1 MLLQRGAARSR
12 EKQEVYSHS
21 QRKPPGPLAVRA
33 VHNFIL
39 LNCRI
44 VAQRTNRKSS
54 FTQRR
59 EAPFLLYCWNSPPPV
74 NLSAVSKKPLC
85 KTAAAHHNCRMNY
98 RLPFDHEQIVTGFF
112 FAILFLF
119 LPSIALSEPP
129 GHVERV
135 IVVGANRAYPPYEFL
150 DKNGTPAGYNVDLT
164 RAIAKVMGMEV
175 EFRFGNWS
183 DIRAGLVSGEIDI
196 LQGLSYSDLRAQE
209 HDFSP
214 PTAIIQ
220 HAIFARSDSPP
231 VSSLDELHGKK
242 IILFKEGI
250 MYDTLMAAGYGPDL
264 VLTGTPAD
272 ALRLLSSGQHDYS
285 IIAILPGMSLVR
297 ELNLSNLTP
306 VARNIAVQKYGYA
319 VKKGDAELLARFS
332 EGLAIV
338 QKTGQYQ
345 EIYDQWLGVQE
356 SRRISW
362 EKAVRYGA
370 FIVGPLLLIL
380 MATVVWSRTLQR
392 RVAMRTAE
400 LASEVTER
408 KRALEELQ
416 RHQDKLIQA
425 DKMASLGILVSG
437 VAHEINNPN
446 ALILLNTPI
455 LKEAYA
461 DAVEI
466 LEEHFRQH
474 GDFSLGGLPYS
485 RMRQEV
491 PRLTDEV
498 QESARRIRRIVDD
511 LKDFSRRDDAAIST
525 FFALNPVVEAALRLV
540 DPTLRKATA
549 HFHLE
554 LANNLPEICG
564 SPQRIEQVVINLVL
578 NACQALPDR
587 SAAITVRTRFD
598 RSAAV
603 VILEVHDSGSGILPE
618 HLPHLTDP
626 FFTTKR
632 EIGGTGL
639 GLAISAGIIEKHGG
653 TLEFASTASVGTNVT
668 VHLPTPQREFAP

>member
-1 MLLQRGAARSR
+1 MDLHPCLQYKRILLQ
-12 EKQEVYSHS
+12 
-21 QRKPPGPLAVRA
+21 
-33 VHNFIL
+33 
-39 LNCRI
+39 
-44 VAQRTNRKSS
+44 
-54 FTQRR
+54 
-59 EAPFLLYCWNSPPPV
+59 FLL
-74 NLSAVSKKPLC
+74 LL
-85 KTAAAHHNCRMNY
+85 
-98 RLPFDHEQIVTGFF
+98 
-112 FAILFLF
+112 LF
-119 LPSIALSEPP
+119 LPSLALAEMEE
-129 GHVERV
+129 VTTERV

-150 DKNGTPAGYNVDLT
+150 DKNGEPAGFNVDLT

-183 DIRAGLVSGEIDI
+183 DIREAMGNGEIDI
-196 LQGLSYSDLRAQE
+196 LQGLSYSELRAVD

-220 HAIFARSDSPP
+220 HAIFARSGSPA
-231 VSSLDELHGKK
+231 VSSLEELRGKK
-242 IILFKEGI
+242 VVLFKEGI
-250 MYDTLMAAGYGPDL
+250 MYDTLVAAGFKDEL
-264 VLTGTPAD
+264 ILTGTPAD

-285 IIAILPGMSLVR
+285 VIAILPGMSLVR
-297 ELNLSNLTP
+297 ELNLTNLTP
-306 VARNIAVQKYGYA
+306 VTRNIAVQKYGYA
-319 VKKGDAELLARFS
+319 VKKGKSALLARFS

-345 EIYDQWLGVQE
+345 AIYDQWLGVHE
-356 SRRISW
+356 SPRITW
-362 EKAVRYGA
+362 ERAVRYGL

-380 MATVVWSRTLQR
+380 TATVVWSRTLQR
-392 RVAMRTAE
+392 RVTVRTAE
-400 LASEVTER
+400 LANEVSER

-461 DAVEI
+461 DAIEI
-466 LEEHFRQH
+466 LEEYYRQH

-511 LKDFSRRDDAAIST
+511 LNDFSRRDDAALST

-549 HFHLE
+549 HFHVE
-554 LANNLPEICG
+554 LASDLPEICG
-564 SPQRIEQVVINLVL
+564 SPQRIEQVVINLIL
-578 NACQALPDR
+578 NACQALTDR
-587 SAAITVRTRFD
+587 NESITVRTRLD
-598 RSAAV
+598 QEAGQV
-603 VILEVHDSGSGILPE
+603 VLEVRDSGSGILPE

-653 TLEFASTASVGTNVT
+653 VLAFASTSGVGTIVS
-668 VHLPTPQREFAP
+668 VHLPILPREFAP

>member
-1 MLLQRGAARSR
+1 
-12 EKQEVYSHS
+12 
-21 QRKPPGPLAVRA
+21 
-33 VHNFIL
+33 
-39 LNCRI
+39 
-44 VAQRTNRKSS
+44 
-54 FTQRR
+54 
-59 EAPFLLYCWNSPPPV
+59 LLYCWNSPPPV

>member
-1 MLLQRGAARSR
+1 MKINLRQLHPRVWTNPVLLISCLLCLLP
-12 EKQEVYSHS
+12 VS
-21 QRKPPGPLAVRA
+21 VRA
-33 VHNFIL
+33 
-39 LNCRI
+39 
-44 VAQRTNRKSS
+44 
-54 FTQRR
+54 
-59 EAPFLLYCWNSPPPV
+59 EG
-74 NLSAVSKKPLC
+74 
-85 KTAAAHHNCRMNY
+85 
-98 RLPFDHEQIVTGFF
+98 E
-112 FAILFLF
+112 
-119 LPSIALSEPP
+119 

-135 IVVGANRAYPPYEFL
+135 IIVGASRAYPPYEFL
-150 DKNGTPAGYNVDLT
+150 DKNGAPAGYNVDMT

-183 DIRAGLVSGEIDI
+183 DIRAGLASGEIDI
-196 LQGLSYSDLRAQE
+196 LQGLSHSEARAQD

-214 PTAIIQ
+214 PLAIIH
-220 HAIFARSDSPP
+220 HAIFARVDSPP
-231 VSSLDELHGKK
+231 VSSLDELRGKK
-242 IILFKEGI
+242 VIVFKEGI
-250 MYDTLMAAGYGPDL
+250 MYDTLIAAGYGPDL
-264 VLTGTPAD
+264 ILTGTPAD
-272 ALRLLSSGQHDYS
+272 ALRLLSSGQYDYS
-285 IIAILPGMSLVR
+285 VLAILPGMSLVR

-319 VKKGDAELLARFS
+319 VKKGNAELLARFT

-345 EIYDQWLGVQE
+345 AIYDQWLGVQE

-362 EKAVRYGA
+362 EKAVRYGVY
-370 FIVGPLLLIL
+370 IVVPLLLIL
-380 MATVVWSRTLQR
+380 TATVVWSRTLQR
-392 RVAMRTAE
+392 RVAVRTAE
-400 LASEVTER
+400 LANEVSER

-461 DAVEI
+461 DAIEI
-466 LEEHFRQH
+466 LEEYFRQH

-485 RMRQEV
+485 RMRMEV

-549 HFHLE
+549 NFHLE

-578 NACQALPDR
+578 NACQALVDR
-587 SAAITVRTRFD
+587 SGTITVRTRLD
-598 RSAAV
+598 RTAAE
-603 VILEVHDSGSGILPE
+603 VILEVRDSGSGILPE

-653 TLEFASTASVGTNVT
+653 VLEFSSTPGIGTIVT
-668 VHLPTPQREFAP
+668 VHLPILPREFAP

>member
-1 MLLQRGAARSR
+1 MNFQPLLRQFLLLSALFLVLLIFLLPTS
-12 EKQEVYSHS
+12 
-21 QRKPPGPLAVRA
+21 VRA
-33 VHNFIL
+33 EG
-39 LNCRI
+39 
-44 VAQRTNRKSS
+44 Q
-54 FTQRR
+54 
-59 EAPFLLYCWNSPPPV
+59 
-74 NLSAVSKKPLC
+74 
-85 KTAAAHHNCRMNY
+85 
-98 RLPFDHEQIVTGFF
+98 
-112 FAILFLF
+112 
-119 LPSIALSEPP
+119 

-150 DKNGTPAGYNVDLT
+150 DKNGAPAGYNVDLT
-164 RAIAKVMGMEV
+164 RAIAKVMGMQV
-175 EFRFGNWS
+175 EFHFGNWS
-183 DIRAGLVSGEIDI
+183 DIRAGLASGKIDI
-196 LQGLSYSDLRAQE
+196 LQGLSYSEHRAQE

-220 HAIFARSDSPP
+220 HAIFARNDSPP
-231 VSSLDELHGKK
+231 VSSLEELRGKK
-242 IILFKEGI
+242 VILFKEGI
-250 MYDTLMAAGYGPDL
+250 MYDTLIAAGYGPDL
-264 VLTGTPAD
+264 ILTGTPAD

-306 VARNIAVQKYGYA
+306 VTRNIAVQKYGYA
-319 VKKGDAELLARFS
+319 VKKGNAELLARFS

-345 EIYDQWLGVQE
+345 AIYDQWLGVQE

-362 EKAVRYGA
+362 ERAVRYGA

-392 RVAMRTAE
+392 RVTVRTAE
-400 LASEVTER
+400 LANEVSER

-461 DAVEI
+461 DAIEI
-466 LEEHFRQH
+466 LEEHYHQH

-525 FFALNPVVEAALRLV
+525 FFALNPIVEAALRLV

-549 HFHLE
+549 HFSAE
-554 LANNLPEICG
+554 LASDLPEICG

-578 NACQALPDR
+578 NACQALADR
-587 SAAITVRTRFD
+587 NGTITIRTRLD
-598 RSAAV
+598 SSGAE
-603 VILEVHDSGSGILPE
+603 VILEVRDSGCGILPE

-626 FFTTKR
+626 FFTTNR

-653 TLEFASTASVGTNVT
+653 TLEFASTSGVGTTVT
-668 VHLPTPQREFAP
+668 VHLPTPPREFAP

>member
-1 MLLQRGAARSR
+1 MNFQPLLRQFRLLSALFFVLLILLLSAS
-12 EKQEVYSHS
+12 
-21 QRKPPGPLAVRA
+21 VRA
-33 VHNFIL
+33 EG
-39 LNCRI
+39 
-44 VAQRTNRKSS
+44 QGS
-54 FTQRR
+54 
-59 EAPFLLYCWNSPPPV
+59 
-74 NLSAVSKKPLC
+74 
-85 KTAAAHHNCRMNY
+85 
-98 RLPFDHEQIVTGFF
+98 
-112 FAILFLF
+112 
-119 LPSIALSEPP
+119 
-129 GHVERV
+129 VERT

-150 DKNGTPAGYNVDLT
+150 DKNGAPAGYNVDLT

-183 DIRAGLVSGEIDI
+183 DIRAGLASGEIDI
-196 LQGLSYSDLRAQE
+196 LQGLSYSEPRAQE

-220 HAIFARSDSPP
+220 HAIFARVDSPA
-231 VSSLDELHGKK
+231 VSSLEELRGKK

-250 MYDTLMAAGYGPDL
+250 MYDTLIAADYGPDL

-306 VARNIAVQKYGYA
+306 VTRNIAVQKYGYA
-319 VKKGDAELLARFS
+319 VRKGNAELLARFS

-345 EIYDQWLGVQE
+345 AIYDQWLGVQE
-356 SRRISW
+356 SHRISW
-362 EKAVRYGA
+362 ERAVRYGA

-392 RVAMRTAE
+392 RVAVRTAE
-400 LASEVTER
+400 LANEVTER

-554 LANNLPEICG
+554 LGSDLPEIYG

-587 SAAITVRTRFD
+587 SGVITVLTRLD
-598 RSAAV
+598 RSAAE
-603 VILEVHDSGSGILPE
+603 VILEVRDSGSGILPE

-653 TLEFASTASVGTNVT
+653 TLDFASTSGVGTNVT
-668 VHLPTPQREFAP
+668 VHLPSPQREFAP

>member
-1 MLLQRGAARSR
+1 MPSAGER
-12 EKQEVYSHS
+12 
-21 QRKPPGPLAVRA
+21 
-33 VHNFIL
+33 
-39 LNCRI
+39 
-44 VAQRTNRKSS
+44 
-54 FTQRR
+54 
-59 EAPFLLYCWNSPPPV
+59 PFLLPFCGRLDKKEGAWRGATRRFKARAAPLLAVCQVSILTFALLPLPQSP
-74 NLSAVSKKPLC
+74 KKHLYKSVASNHNQRMKITLTPDYPRNWVRLVLLLAHLLLLLPGLAL
-85 KTAAAHHNCRMNY
+85 AAAEGH
-98 RLPFDHEQIVTGFF
+98 
-112 FAILFLF
+112 A
-119 LPSIALSEPP
+119 EP
-129 GHVERV
+129 V
-135 IVVGANRAYPPYEFL
+135 IIVGADHDYPPYEFV
-150 DKNGTPAGYNVDLT
+150 DKNGNPAGFNVDLS

-175 EFRFGNWS
+175 EFRFGNWA
-183 DIRAGLVSGEIDI
+183 DIRNRMDTGEIDI
-196 LQGLSYSDLRAQE
+196 LQGLSYSDQRAQD

-220 HAIFARSDSPP
+220 HAVFARIGSPP
-231 VSSLDELHGKK
+231 VSSLEELRGKK
-242 IILFKEGI
+242 VILFKKGI
-250 MYDTLMAAGYGPDL
+250 MYDTMIADGYGPDL
-264 VLTGTPAD
+264 IPTGTPAD
-272 ALRLLSSGQHDYS
+272 ALRLLSSGEHDYS
-285 IIAILPGMSLVR
+285 IIAILPGMWLIR
-297 ELNLSNLTP
+297 EHNLTNLIP

-319 VKKGDAELLARFS
+319 VKKGKAALLARFS

-345 EIYDQWLGVQE
+345 AIYDKWLGVDE
-356 SRRISW
+356 PRRISW
-362 EKAVRYGA
+362 EKAVRYGVLT
-370 FIVGPLLLIL
+370 IVPLLLVLI
-380 MATVVWSRTLQR
+380 ATVVWSRTLQR
-392 RVAMRTAE
+392 RVAVRTAE
-400 LASEVTER
+400 LANEVSER

-455 LKEAYA
+455 LKEAFA
-461 DAVEI
+461 DAIEI
-466 LEEHFRQH
+466 LEEYYRQH
-474 GDFSLGGLPYS
+474 GEFSLGGLPYS

-525 FFALNPVVEAALRLV
+525 SFAINPVVEAALRLV

-554 LANNLPEICG
+554 LASDLPEICG
-564 SPQRIEQVVINLVL
+564 SPQRIEQVVINLIL
-578 NACQALPDR
+578 NACQALGDR
-587 SAAITVRTRFD
+587 SGAITVRTRLD
-598 RSAAV
+598 RNAAE
-603 VILEVHDSGSGILPE
+603 VILEVRDSGSGISPE

-653 TLEFASTASVGTNVT
+653 TLEFSSTPGVGTMVS
-668 VHLPTPQREFAP
+668 VHLPLLPREFAP

>member
-1 MLLQRGAARSR
+1 M
-12 EKQEVYSHS
+12 
-21 QRKPPGPLAVRA
+21 
-33 VHNFIL
+33 NFK
-39 LNCRI
+39 R
-44 VAQRTNRKSS
+44 
-54 FTQRR
+54 
-59 EAPFLLYCWNSPPPV
+59 PSPQYW
-74 NLSAVSKKPLC
+74 SCS
-85 KTAAAHHNCRMNY
+85 
-98 RLPFDHEQIVTGFF
+98 GFF
-112 FAILFLF
+112 FFTFLAFLILL
-119 LPSIALSEPP
+119 LPGNLWAEEE

-150 DKNGTPAGYNVDLT
+150 DKNGAPAGYNVDLT

-183 DIRAGLVSGEIDI
+183 DIRAGLASGEIDI
-196 LQGLSYSDLRAQE
+196 LQGLSYSDLRAKE

-220 HAIFARSDSPP
+220 HAIFARIGYPA
-231 VSSLDELHGKK
+231 VNSLEELRGKK
-242 IILFKEGI
+242 IVLFKEGI
-250 MYDTLMAAGYGPDL
+250 MYDTLVAAGFKDELIP
-264 VLTGTPAD
+264 TGTPAD

-319 VKKGDAELLARFS
+319 VKKDHVALLARFS

-345 EIYDQWLGVQE
+345 AIYDQWLGVQE

-380 MATVVWSRTLQR
+380 TATVVWSRTLQR
-392 RVAMRTAE
+392 RVAVRTAE
-400 LASEVTER
+400 LANEVTER

-540 DPTLRKATA
+540 DPSLRKATS

-554 LANNLPEICG
+554 LASDLPEICG

-578 NACQALPDR
+578 NACQALADGN
-587 SAAITVRTRFD
+587 AAITVCTRLD
-598 RSAAV
+598 RAAAE
-603 VILEVHDSGSGILPE
+603 VILEVRDSGSGILPE

-653 TLEFASTASVGTNVT
+653 TLEFSSTPAVGTLVT
-668 VHLPTPQREFAP
+668 VHLPILPREFAP

>member
-1 MLLQRGAARSR
+1 MNFLSFHHSRQILQGSLFA
-12 EKQEVYSHS
+12 
-21 QRKPPGPLAVRA
+21 
-33 VHNFIL
+33 
-39 LNCRI
+39 
-44 VAQRTNRKSS
+44 
-54 FTQRR
+54 
-59 EAPFLLYCWNSPPPV
+59 FLLTSLVPWTGLAAPE
-74 NLSAVSKKPLC
+74 LS
-85 KTAAAHHNCRMNY
+85 
-98 RLPFDHEQIVTGFF
+98 D
-112 FAILFLF
+112 
-119 LPSIALSEPP
+119 
-129 GHVERV
+129 ERV

-150 DKNGTPAGYNVDLT
+150 DKDNAPAGFNVDLT
-164 RAIAKVMGMEV
+164 RAIAKVMGMEI

-183 DIRAGLVSGEIDI
+183 DIRSGISLGEIDI

-214 PTAIIQ
+214 PTAIIH
-220 HAIFARSDSPP
+220 HAIFARTDTPP
-231 VSSLDELHGKK
+231 VSTLEELRGKK
-242 IILFKEGI
+242 VVLFKEGI
-250 MYDTLMAAGYGPDL
+250 MYDTLVASGFKEEL
-264 VLTGTPAD
+264 ITTGTPAD

-319 VKKGDAELLARFS
+319 VKKGNAELLARFS

-338 QKTGQYQ
+338 QKTGQY
-345 EIYDQWLGVQE
+345 EAIYDKWLGVQE

-362 EKAVRYGA
+362 EKAVRYGL
-370 FIVGPLLLIL
+370 FMVVPLLLIL
-380 MATVVWSRTLQR
+380 LATFVWSRTLQR
-392 RVAMRTAE
+392 RVTVRTAE
-400 LASEVTER
+400 LASEISER

-455 LKEAYA
+455 LKEAFA
-461 DAVEI
+461 DAIDI
-466 LEEHFRQH
+466 LEDHFRQH

-511 LKDFSRRDDAAIST
+511 LKDFSRRDDAAISI

-549 HFHLE
+549 NLHLD
-554 LANNLPEICG
+554 LGDGLPEVCG
-564 SPQRIEQVVINLVL
+564 SPQRIEQVVINLIL
-578 NACQALPDR
+578 NACQSLTDR
-587 SAAITVRTRFD
+587 SAAITVRTRQKCEGTQ
-598 RSAAV
+598 V
-603 VILEVHDSGSGILPE
+603 VLEVCDSGSGILPE

-653 TLEFASTASVGTNVT
+653 TLEFVSTPDVGTIVS
-668 VHLPTPQREFAP
+668 VCLPILPREFAP

>member
-1 MLLQRGAARSR
+1 MNFHPSR
-12 EKQEVYSHS
+12 QYH
-21 QRKPPGPLAVRA
+21 R
-33 VHNFIL
+33 IL
-39 LNCRI
+39 LKI
-44 VAQRTNRKSS
+44 LSI
-54 FTQRR
+54 
-59 EAPFLLYCWNSPPPV
+59 LL
-74 NLSAVSKKPLC
+74 L
-85 KTAAAHHNCRMNY
+85 
-98 RLPFDHEQIVTGFF
+98 
-112 FAILFLF
+112 
-119 LPSIALSEPP
+119 LPSLALAEPEDV
-129 GHVERV
+129 VERV
-135 IVVGANRAYPPYEFL
+135 IVVGADRDYPPYEFL
-150 DKNGTPAGYNVDLT
+150 DKNGDPAGFNVDLT
-164 RAIAKVMGMEV
+164 RAIAKVMGMQV
-175 EFRFGNWS
+175 EFQFGNWA
-183 DIRAGLVSGEIDI
+183 DIRNGMDRGEIDI
-196 LQGLSYSDLRAQE
+196 LQGLSYSDQRAQD

-220 HAIFARSDSPP
+220 HAVFARVGSPS
-231 VSSLDELHGKK
+231 VTSLEELRGKK
-242 IILFKEGI
+242 VILFKKGI
-250 MYDTLMAAGYGPDL
+250 MYDTMMAAGYEKDL
-264 VLTGTPAD
+264 IPTGTPAD
-272 ALRLLSSGQHDYS
+272 ALRLLSSGAHDYS
-285 IIAILPGMSLVR
+285 IIAILPGMWLIR
-297 ELNLSNLTP
+297 EHNLTNLTP

-319 VKKGDAELLARFS
+319 VKKGKSALLARFS

-345 EIYDQWLGVQE
+345 AIYDQWLGVQE

-362 EKAVRYGA
+362 EKAVRYGVY
-370 FIVGPLLLIL
+370 IVVPLLLIL
-380 MATVVWSRTLQR
+380 TATVVWSRTLQR
-392 RVAMRTAE
+392 RVAVRTAE
-400 LASEVTER
+400 LANEVTER

-466 LEEHFRQH
+466 LEEYYHQH

-525 FFALNPVVEAALRLV
+525 YFDLNPVVEAALRLV

-549 HFHLE
+549 NFHLD
-554 LANNLPEICG
+554 LASGLPEICG
-564 SPQRIEQVVINLVL
+564 SPQRIEQVVINLIL
-578 NACQALPDR
+578 NACQALTDR
-587 SAAITVRTRFD
+587 NDSITVLTRLD
-598 RSAAV
+598 RQAGQV
-603 VILEVHDSGSGILPE
+603 VLEVRDSGSGILPE

-653 TLEFASTASVGTNVT
+653 TLEFSSTPGAGTSVS
-668 VHLPTPQREFAP
+668 VHLPILPREFAP

>member
-1 MLLQRGAARSR
+1 M
-12 EKQEVYSHS
+12 
-21 QRKPPGPLAVRA
+21 
-33 VHNFIL
+33 
-39 LNCRI
+39 
-44 VAQRTNRKSS
+44 
-54 FTQRR
+54 
-59 EAPFLLYCWNSPPPV
+59 LYCWNSPPPV

>member
-1 MLLQRGAARSR
+1 MNFRPFLQPDRILTVGFCSLL
-12 EKQEVYSHS
+12 
-21 QRKPPGPLAVRA
+21 L
-33 VHNFIL
+33 IL
-39 LNCRI
+39 L
-44 VAQRTNRKSS
+44 
-54 FTQRR
+54 
-59 EAPFLLYCWNSPPPV
+59 
-74 NLSAVSKKPLC
+74 LS
-85 KTAAAHHNCRMNY
+85 
-98 RLPFDHEQIVTGFF
+98 
-112 FAILFLF
+112 F
-119 LPSIALSEPP
+119 LPTLSRAE
-129 GHVERV
+129 GEGNAERV
-135 IVVGANRAYPPYEFL
+135 IIVGANRAYPPYEFL
-150 DKNGTPAGYNVDLT
+150 DKNGAPAGYNVDLT

-183 DIRAGLVSGEIDI
+183 DIRAGLASGEIDI
-196 LQGLSYSDLRAQE
+196 LQGLSYSDLRARE

-220 HAIFARSDSPP
+220 HAIFARIGAPA
-231 VSSLDELHGKK
+231 VSSLEELRGKK
-242 IILFKEGI
+242 IVLFKEGI
-250 MYDTLMAAGYGPDL
+250 MYDTLVAAGFKDELIP
-264 VLTGTPAD
+264 TGTPAD

-319 VKKGDAELLARFS
+319 VKKGKSALLARFS

-345 EIYDQWLGVQE
+345 AIYDKWLGVQE

-362 EKAVRYGA
+362 EKAVRYGV
-370 FIVGPLLLIL
+370 FIVGPLLVIL

-392 RVAMRTAE
+392 RVAVRTAE

-461 DAVEI
+461 DAIEI
-466 LEEHFRQH
+466 LEEHYRQH

-491 PRLTDEV
+491 PRLSDEV

-554 LANNLPEICG
+554 LASDLPEICG
-564 SPQRIEQVVINLVL
+564 SPQRIEQVVINLIL
-578 NACQALPDR
+578 NACQALTDR
-587 SAAITVRTRFD
+587 SAAITVCTRLD
-598 RSAAV
+598 RATAE
-603 VILEVHDSGSGILPE
+603 VILEVRDSGSGILPE

-653 TLEFASTASVGTNVT
+653 VLAFSSTAGVGTIVT
-668 VHLPTPQREFAP
+668 VHLPLLPREFAP

>member
-1 MLLQRGAARSR
+1 MNFRPFLQPDRILTVGFCSLL
-12 EKQEVYSHS
+12 
-21 QRKPPGPLAVRA
+21 L
-33 VHNFIL
+33 IL
-39 LNCRI
+39 LL
-44 VAQRTNRKSS
+44 S
-54 FTQRR
+54 
-59 EAPFLLYCWNSPPPV
+59 LLPT
-74 NLSAVSKKPLC
+74 LSRAEGEGS
-85 KTAAAHHNCRMNY
+85 
-98 RLPFDHEQIVTGFF
+98 
-112 FAILFLF
+112 
-119 LPSIALSEPP
+119 
-129 GHVERV
+129 VERV

-150 DKNGTPAGYNVDLT
+150 DKNGAPAGFNVDLS

-183 DIRAGLVSGEIDI
+183 DIRAGLASGEIDI
-196 LQGLSYSDLRAQE
+196 LQGLSYSDLRAKE

-220 HAIFARSDSPP
+220 HAIFARIGAPA
-231 VSSLDELHGKK
+231 VSSLEELRGKK
-242 IILFKEGI
+242 IVLFKEGI
-250 MYDTLMAAGYGPDL
+250 MYDTLVAAGFKDELIP
-264 VLTGTPAD
+264 TGTPAD

-319 VKKGDAELLARFS
+319 VKKGKSALLARFS

-345 EIYDQWLGVQE
+345 AIYDKWLGVQE

-362 EKAVRYGA
+362 EKAVRYGL

-380 MATVVWSRTLQR
+380 TATVVWSRTLQR
-392 RVAMRTAE
+392 RVAVRTAE

-461 DAVEI
+461 DAIEI
-466 LEEHFRQH
+466 LEEHYRQH

-491 PRLTDEV
+491 PRLSDEV

-554 LANNLPEICG
+554 LASDLPEICG
-564 SPQRIEQVVINLVL
+564 SPQRIEQVVINLIL
-578 NACQALPDR
+578 NACQALTDR
-587 SAAITVRTRFD
+587 NDSITILTRLD
-598 RSAAV
+598 KEAGRV
-603 VILEVHDSGSGILPE
+603 VLEVRDSGSGILPE

-653 TLEFASTASVGTNVT
+653 VLAFSSTAGVGTIVT
-668 VHLPTPQREFAP
+668 VHLPLLPREFAP

>member
-1 MLLQRGAARSR
+1 MKITPPQFYPRVGAS
-12 EKQEVYSHS
+12 
-21 QRKPPGPLAVRA
+21 L
-33 VHNFIL
+33 
-39 LNCRI
+39 
-44 VAQRTNRKSS
+44 
-54 FTQRR
+54 
-59 EAPFLLYCWNSPPPV
+59 
-74 NLSAVSKKPLC
+74 
-85 KTAAAHHNCRMNY
+85 
-98 RLPFDHEQIVTGFF
+98 
-112 FAILFLF
+112 ILFLF
-119 LPSIALSEPP
+119 CLLGLLPGKVRAEGT
-129 GHVERV
+129 GHAERV
-135 IVVGANRAYPPYEFL
+135 IIVGANRAYPPYEFL
-150 DKNGTPAGYNVDLT
+150 DKNDAPAGFNVDLT

-183 DIRAGLVSGEIDI
+183 DIREAMGRGEIDI
-196 LQGLSYSDLRAQE
+196 LQGLSYSDLRAKD

-220 HAIFARSDSPP
+220 HAIFARIGTPA
-231 VSSLDELHGKK
+231 VSSLEELRGKK
-242 IILFKEGI
+242 IVLFKEGI
-250 MYDTLMAAGYGPDL
+250 MYDTLVAAGFKDEL
-264 VLTGTPAD
+264 ISTGTPAD
-272 ALRLLSSGQHDYS
+272 ALRLLSSGQYDYS

-319 VKKGDAELLARFS
+319 VKKEHAALLARFS

-345 EIYDQWLGVQE
+345 AIYDQWLGVQE
-356 SRRISW
+356 TRRISW
-362 EKAVRYGA
+362 ERAVRYGA

-380 MATVVWSRTLQR
+380 TATVVWSRTLQR
-392 RVAMRTAE
+392 RVAVRTAE
-400 LASEVTER
+400 LANEVSER

-446 ALILLNTPI
+446 ALILLNTSI

-461 DAVEI
+461 DAIEI
-466 LEEHFRQH
+466 LEEYYRQH

-491 PRLTDEV
+491 PRLSDEV

-511 LKDFSRRDDAAIST
+511 LKDFSRRDDAALST

-540 DPTLRKATA
+540 DPTLRQATA

-554 LANNLPEICG
+554 LASDLPEICG

-578 NACQALPDR
+578 NACQALTDR
-587 SAAITVRTRFD
+587 SGTITVITRLNSTAT
-598 RSAAV
+598 RV
-603 VILEVHDSGSGILPE
+603 VLEVRDSGGGILPE

-653 TLEFASTASVGTNVT
+653 ILEFASTPGVGTIVT
-668 VHLPTPQREFAP
+668 VHLPLLSREFAP

>member
-1 MLLQRGAARSR
+1 MKITPLHDHPRTWANLVLLLSCFLCLL
-12 EKQEVYSHS
+12 
-21 QRKPPGPLAVRA
+21 PGKVRA
-33 VHNFIL
+33 EGEEH
-39 LNCRI
+39 
-44 VAQRTNRKSS
+44 
-54 FTQRR
+54 
-59 EAPFLLYCWNSPPPV
+59 
-74 NLSAVSKKPLC
+74 
-85 KTAAAHHNCRMNY
+85 
-98 RLPFDHEQIVTGFF
+98 
-112 FAILFLF
+112 
-119 LPSIALSEPP
+119 
-129 GHVERV
+129 HVERV
-135 IVVGANRAYPPYEFL
+135 IIVGANRAYPPYEFL
-150 DKNGTPAGYNVDLT
+150 DKNGAPAGYNVDLT

-183 DIRAGLVSGEIDI
+183 DVRAGLASGEIDI
-196 LQGLSYSDLRAQE
+196 LQGLSHSEPRAQE

-220 HAIFARSDSPP
+220 HAIFARNDSPP
-231 VSSLDELHGKK
+231 VSSLEELRGKK
-242 IILFKEGI
+242 VILFKEGI
-250 MYDTLMAAGYGPDL
+250 MYDTLIAAGYGPDL
-264 VLTGTPAD
+264 ILTGTPAD
-272 ALRLLSSGQHDYS
+272 ALRLLSSGKYDYS

-319 VKKGDAELLARFS
+319 VKKGNAELLARFS

-338 QKTGQYQ
+338 QETGQYQ
-345 EIYDQWLGVQE
+345 AIYDKWLGVQE

-362 EKAVRYGA
+362 EKAVRYG
-370 FIVGPLLLIL
+370 ILTVVPLLLIL
-380 MATVVWSRTLQR
+380 TATVVWSRTLQR
-392 RVAMRTAE
+392 RVAVRTAE
-400 LASEVTER
+400 LANEVTER

-461 DAVEI
+461 DATEI
-466 LEEHFRQH
+466 LEEYYRQH

-540 DPTLRKATA
+540 DPTLRKATTN
-549 HFHLE
+549 FSVE
-554 LANNLPEICG
+554 LGTGLPEICG

-578 NACQALPDR
+578 NACQALADR
-587 SAAITVRTRFD
+587 SGAITVRTRLN
-598 RSAAV
+598 SAATQV
-603 VILEVHDSGSGILPE
+603 VLEVRDSGSGILPE

-639 GLAISAGIIEKHGG
+639 GLAICSGIIEKHGG
-653 TLEFASTASVGTNVT
+653 TLEFVSTPGAGTIVT
-668 VHLPTPQREFAP
+668 VHLPTPPREFAP